1 MNILIVIC
9 SKSPNPHLYN
19 CIDNLYKIQIKN
31 NSNYKICVVD
41 SDSNDLTNYRKIK
54 TKFPHVQVCFI
65 KNKNYEY
72 GAWKHA
78 LKIYPNY
85 DIYFCI
91 QDTNIIKNNIN
102 LDIINNNTVYTFH
115 HNTGYYSHP
124 EIKEEGK
131 KLLENSGLDFESL
144 IDTNFT
150 LAQHSIFI
158 VNNYIMKD
166 IFMTLINPPIN
177 KAGSCIYERNFGLY
191 FLIKKINTI
200 DLIKYMDKIHGK
212 RY

>member
-1 MNILIVIC
+1 MKILIVIC
-9 SKSPNPHLYN
+9 SKSPNPELYN
-19 CIDNLYKIQIKN
+19 CIDKLYKIQIKD
-31 NSNYKICVVD
+31 NSNYKLCVID
-41 SDSNDLTNYRKIK
+41 SDSLDLTNYEKIK
-54 TKFPHVQVCFI
+54 TDFPDVELHFI

-72 GAWKHA
+72 GAWKYA
-78 LKIYPNY
+78 STTYPNY

-91 QDTNIIKNNIN
+91 QDTIIIKNNIN
-102 LDIINNNTVYTFH
+102 LDIIDNNTVYTFH
-115 HNTGYYSHP
+115 HNTGYYSDKG
-124 EIKEEGK
+124 IKEGGI

-200 DLIKYMDKIHGK
+200 DLNKYMDKIHGK
-212 RY
+212 RG